1 MVRYRRSG
9 DEFKKFGG
17 GRKKLNDYFT
27 DIKVP
32 KRLRDGIPLVCC
44 GKEVYLICGIEIS
57 DLIKVDKDTVNVL
70 QCIYVD
76 NYSGD

>member
-1 MVRYRRSG
+1 M
-9 DEFKKFGG
+9 
-17 GRKKLNDYFT
+17 
-27 DIKVP
+27 P